1 MVFTLFCLCIGFPL
15 FVWNPRTREAVERSQ
30 RGKTGHENIKQR
42 QKETDVADSAPDEM
56 AGVEDG
62 STLVPA
68 LQFPKAFF

>member
-1 MVFTLFCLCIGFPL
+1 MVSHCLFGTPELGKP
-15 FVWNPRTREAVERSQ
+15 WNVPKGGKPDMRTSNKDKR
-30 RGKTGHENIKQR
+30 
-42 QKETDVADSAPDEM
+42 ETDVADSAPDEM